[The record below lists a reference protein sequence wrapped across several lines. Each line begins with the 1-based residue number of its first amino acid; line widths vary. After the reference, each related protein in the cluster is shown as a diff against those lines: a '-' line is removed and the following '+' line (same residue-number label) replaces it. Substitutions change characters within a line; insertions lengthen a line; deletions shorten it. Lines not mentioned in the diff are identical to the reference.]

1 MSIFLPRKL
10 RLAQEKHEA
19 AEALRREKQAAKA
32 LKDSE
37 MRRQQEEQ
45 EAAVLR

>member
-1 MSIFLPRKL
+1 MFLSKKI

-32 LKDSE
+32 FKEEEQRKAL
-37 MRRQQEEQ
+37 EEQ
-45 EAAVLR
+45 EAALLR